1 MNIIYIFLVLI
12 LLLIIF
18 FRKIDLL
25 SIGAIGLIIYTIN
38 CALGEVWIE
47 RGTNSYYY
55 YSNINEKLY
64 TIVCFQLIFI
74 MIFITLCDFLKKKY
88 KFLKKIKLKTLHHNI
103 VLSEKSYQILLAI
116 SYAFIGTNIVQ
127 NGISVFTLSK
137 GDMSLNFF
145 FSLAV
150 VGSLVVFIYALLN
163 NKKKLFFFSI
173 IPLFLTL
180 FIGSRAYVT
189 TAIVV
194 VLVYNWEKIKFSI
207 KTNLKLFVIGG
218 LLLFAILVY
227 KEIYIY
233 VKDFDFN
240 KVASILLNSQ
250 TYIDTLSDNAE
261 SRVVFSIY
269 NYVITNN
276 FQLSN
281 VDTFAR
287 VMSIFPIANDFI
299 DTTLSV
305 RFSTI
310 MMNNVFNTTY
320 GLASNFW
327 AESYAMWGIKGI
339 FLAQFIWML
348 VLFKCNKYFYML
360 KNKSCF
366 ILTIASY
373 CSFYINRL
381 DYVQVFGMIK
391 SVLFVYFIWIFSYY
405 ILDLLY
411 KNKENGKLGNGY
423 Y

>member
-1 MNIIYIFLVLI
+1 M
-12 LLLIIF
+12 
-18 FRKIDLL
+18 
-25 SIGAIGLIIYTIN
+25 
-38 CALGEVWIE
+38 
-47 RGTNSYYY
+47 
-55 YSNINEKLY
+55 
-64 TIVCFQLIFI
+64 
-74 MIFITLCDFLKKKY
+74 
-88 KFLKKIKLKTLHHNI
+88 
-103 VLSEKSYQILLAI
+103 
-116 SYAFIGTNIVQ
+116 
-127 NGISVFTLSK
+127 
-137 GDMSLNFF
+137 
-145 FSLAV
+145 
-150 VGSLVVFIYALLN
+150 
-163 NKKKLFFFSI
+163 
-173 IPLFLTL
+173 